1 MAGKMVTNGAA
12 TSGAAAR
19 PPGKTAREAVQGL
32 AAHEAAARTAASG
45 GGVGRVHLIGAGP
58 GDPELLTLRALRLL
72 QQADVVVHDRL
83 VSDEVMACIPAHVRR
98 IPVGKAAGFHPVP
111 QEQINAL
118 LVELGLSGLTVAR
131 LKGGDPTIFG
141 RGGEEFEAVT
151 AAGIPCDYVPG
162 ITAAQG
168 AAASARFPLTHRG
181 LATGLRHVTG
191 HRARDAALDLDWASL
206 ADPQTTLAV
215 YMGAA
220 NMTEIAAELIRH
232 GMPSDLPVLA
242 VSQASTPQEQRLHAT
257 LQDIPDALARRPL
270 PAPVLFILG
279 HVAALAEDCA
289 LPQGVGRPE
298 WRLVAHG

>member
-1 MAGKMVTNGAA
+1 MGFDMAGKTVTGGAA
-12 TSGAAAR
+12 PGMAARNLNDAAA
-19 PPGKTAREAVQGL
+19 GKARM
-32 AAHEAAARTAASG
+32 
-45 GGVGRVHLIGAGP
+45 GRVDLIGAGP
-58 GDPELLTLRALRLL
+58 GDAELLTLRALRLL

-111 QEQINAL
+111 QDEINAL
-118 LVELGLSGLTVAR
+118 LVELALSGLAVAR

-151 AAGIPCDYVPG
+151 RAGIPCDYVPG

-220 NMTEIAAELIRH
+220 NMAEIAAQLIRH
-232 GMPSDLPVLA
+232 GMPADLPVLA
-242 VSQASTPQEQRLHAT
+242 VSQASTPQERRLRAT
-257 LQDIPDALARRPL
+257 LSGIAAALAREPL
-270 PAPVLFILG
+270 PAPVLFMVG
-279 HVAALAEDCA
+279 HVAAMAEDCA
-289 LPQGVGRPE
+289 LPQGLYRPE

>member
-1 MAGKMVTNGAA
+1 MGFDMAGKTVTGGAA
-12 TSGAAAR
+12 PGMAARNLNDAAA
-19 PPGKTAREAVQGL
+19 GKAGL
-32 AAHEAAARTAASG
+32 
-45 GGVGRVHLIGAGP
+45 GRVDLIGAGP

-83 VSDEVMACIPAHVRR
+83 VSDEVMACVPAHVRR

-111 QEQINAL
+111 QDEINAL
-118 LVELGLSGLTVAR
+118 LVELGLAGLTVAR

-151 AAGIPCDYVPG
+151 RAGIPCDYVPG

-220 NMTEIAAELIRH
+220 NMAEIAAELIAH
-232 GMPSDLPVLA
+232 GMPADLPVLA
-242 VSQASTPQEQRLHAT
+242 VSQASTPQERRLRAT
-257 LQDIPDALARRPL
+257 LSGIAAALAAEPL
-270 PAPVLFILG
+270 PAPVLFIVG
-279 HVAALAEDCA
+279 HVAALAEDGA
-289 LPQGVGRPE
+289 LPQGLYRPE